1 MIAGSLCQAGGE
13 DVSSIDRKAAS
24 WTHMQAAMR
33 MIRKRGGPKAS
44 VHTNLKLLFF
54 ENYIDLDISGH
65 HGEGQS
71 FFFDD
76 GPKCLS
82 KYLDPIER
90 GTAET
95 RYVCNELTTFLTSCA
110 SLSRLHRSTEYA
122 MLSPTRHSALEPSS
136 IIYKIISHSVDPLGK
151 RIPSRNYHGPLL
163 YRLIVLLHINAAL

>member
-1 MIAGSLCQAGGE
+1 MAGQRRPYTPILNFC
-13 DVSSIDRKAAS
+13 
-24 WTHMQAAMR
+24 
-33 MIRKRGGPKAS
+33 
-44 VHTNLKLLFF
+44 FF

-136 IIYKIISHSVDPLGK
+136 IISKSYLTRSTHSENEFLVATTTARCSIASTSCCTSMPRCRIFEGTPNFRNDGYKH
-151 RIPSRNYHGPLL
+151 
-163 YRLIVLLHINAAL
+163 